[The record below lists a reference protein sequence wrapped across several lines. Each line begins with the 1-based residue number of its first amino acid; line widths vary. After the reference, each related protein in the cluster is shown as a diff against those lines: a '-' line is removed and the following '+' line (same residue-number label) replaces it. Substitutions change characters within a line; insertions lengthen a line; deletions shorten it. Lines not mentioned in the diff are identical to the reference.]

1 MSYTPTEGSG
11 PYSHGDANQGDAS
24 GGPLRIHYHD
34 EAQRSAR
41 IKVIGVG
48 GGGGNAVNRMI
59 AAGVVGVE
67 FIAANTDAQALESSS
82 APVKLQLGVKLTSGL
97 GAGANPDIGRRAALE
112 DSDKIIEAL
121 EGADMVFVTAGMGGG
136 TGTGAAPV
144 IASLASEMGALT
156 VAVVTRP
163 FGFEGKRRTMQAE
176 RGMQELLDAVDTL
189 IVIPNEKLLAV
200 AKDAGF
206 FESFRIADD
215 VLRQGVQ
222 GISDIITIPGV
233 INRDFADVKTTM
245 AGMGYAVMG
254 TAVKSGP
261 DRAREAAMAAMASPL
276 LEEGAIDG
284 ARGILINITGSSNLK
299 LSEVNEAS
307 TIIQNAAHEDA
318 NIIFGAVMDERLGDE
333 LKLTVIATGFRNDE
347 KRERR
352 ERMLSEPVLTIEP
365 KPVVEPRIVAPPMA
379 VPPVPR
385 FASEVAAEQE
395 QSRVVTTSVPTSSY
409 YEAARQ
415 QARQEVAPTA
425 QSATTVAMPEPAATP
440 MSAPVHETRPP
451 EVVERLPEPE
461 LIPVRASVFDDD
473 FFREPKAVH
482 TPPPVAPVP
491 EPVIARAAEPIH
503 IPEPEP
509 QPEPVASFEDEETP
523 TLWPEARVPSFAGYA
538 GGDTVSSD
546 SDELDIPAFLR
557 KKH

>member
-1 MSYTPTEGSG
+1 
-11 PYSHGDANQGDAS
+11 
-24 GGPLRIHYHD
+24 
-34 EAQRSAR
+34 
-41 IKVIGVG
+41 
-48 GGGGNAVNRMI
+48 
-59 AAGVVGVE
+59 
-67 FIAANTDAQALESSS
+67 
-82 APVKLQLGVKLTSGL
+82 
-97 GAGANPDIGRRAALE
+97 
-112 DSDKIIEAL
+112 
-121 EGADMVFVTAGMGGG
+121 
-136 TGTGAAPV
+136 
-144 IASLASEMGALT
+144 
-156 VAVVTRP
+156 
-163 FGFEGKRRTMQAE
+163 
-176 RGMQELLDAVDTL
+176 
-189 IVIPNEKLLAV
+189 
-200 AKDAGF
+200 
-206 FESFRIADD
+206 
-215 VLRQGVQ
+215 
-222 GISDIITIPGV
+222 
-233 INRDFADVKTTM
+233 
-245 AGMGYAVMG
+245 
-254 TAVKSGP
+254 
-261 DRAREAAMAAMASPL
+261 MAAMASPL

-509 QPEPVASFEDEETP
+509 QLEPVASFEDEETP